1 MPEAA
6 LFAKTYCPSKI
17 PKLVDLWK
25 EVLKKDHPVVAQ
37 KIANPLD
44 FPEEFGDLK
53 QCLLVKR
60 IKVYCKVRGFLN
72 LD

>member
-17 PKLVDLWK
+17 TKLVDLWK
-25 EVLKKDHPVVAQ
+25 EVLKKDHPLVSQ

-44 FPEEFGDLK
+44 FPEEFGDLHL
-53 QCLLVKR
+53 CLAVNIR
-60 IKVYCKVRGFLN
+60 DFFLFI
-72 LD
+72 